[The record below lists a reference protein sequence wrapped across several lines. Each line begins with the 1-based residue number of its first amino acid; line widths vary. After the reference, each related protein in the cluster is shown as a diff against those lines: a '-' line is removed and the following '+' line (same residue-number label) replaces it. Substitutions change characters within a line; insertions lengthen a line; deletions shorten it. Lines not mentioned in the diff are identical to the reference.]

1 MKTDSEF
8 IYTSAIIKVYILWEF
23 KLPILKFSELLSNYT
38 YFPEYIYINTDI
50 FWELLTNYTYLSQ
63 FM

>member
-8 IYTSAIIKVYILWEF
+8 IYTSAITKVYILWEF

-38 YFPEYIYINTDI
+38 YFPEFIYINTDI
-50 FWELLTNYTYLSQ
+50 F
-63 FM
+63 